1 MAFFDKLKEAT
12 GNLAAATAN
21 AAQKA
26 KESYEAGV
34 QKRQE
39 EKAAAEAH
47 AAEMRQIAEER
58 AREIEN
64 AILEYGKNNTD
75 GFFSKN
81 TVDEIF
87 NDLSKSIPTLSKTT
101 VYNTLKIFAEKGAI
115 LSLTIDEKMVRFDGY
130 NQRHAHFRCLN
141 CNKVFDIPLNHDVEF
156 PKEEAT

>member
-1 MAFFDKLKEAT
+1 
-12 GNLAAATAN
+12 
-21 AAQKA
+21 
-26 KESYEAGV
+26 
-34 QKRQE
+34 
-39 EKAAAEAH
+39 
-47 AAEMRQIAEER
+47 MRQIAEER

-156 PKEEAT
+156 PKEEATKDFQNIETHVYHRGYCSECAKEKKKIKKLLNT

>member
-1 MAFFDKLKEAT
+1 MD
-12 GNLAAATAN
+12 TAK
-21 AAQKA
+21 Q
-26 KESYEAGV
+26 YL
-34 QKRQE
+34 
-39 EKAAAEAH
+39 
-47 AAEMRQIAEER
+47 
-58 AREIEN
+58 IEN
-64 AILEYGKNNTD
+64 GIKPSVQRLAIMMYLLEHRTHP
-75 GFFSKN
+75 

-156 PKEEAT
+156 PKEEATKDFQNIETHVYHRGYCSECAKEKKKIKELLNT